1 MKHKIAFILL
11 FLALGKPS
19 FAQTEKEKLT
29 PEDKQEKNQ
38 ARTIRINEK
47 NDYALF
53 RKQLLGLKEYADE
66 KKKAPKLQA
75 ENKAPVKVVVAIDSI
90 EEGDTITKTLTGYIV
105 QNIGDNATL
114 MYDVTFDRAQ
124 KKIISVKRTAEAT
137 EADKEDSE
145 NATDKNSGEK
155 PAVHK
160 KNKDDDDDEPE
171 EKPSKER

>member
-1 MKHKIAFILL
+1 MKHKIAFILF
-11 FLALGKPS
+11 FLTLAISS

-53 RKQLLGLKEYADE
+53 RKQLLALKEYADE

-75 ENKAPVKVVVAIDSI
+75 ENKVPVKVVVAIDSI
-90 EEGDTITKTLTGYIV
+90 DEGDTVTKVLTGYIV

-114 MYDVTFDRAQ
+114 MYDITFDRTQ
-124 KKIISVKRTAEAT
+124 KKIVSIKRTAEAAD
-137 EADKEDSE
+137 ADKEEGED
-145 NATDKNSGEK
+145 NATDKKAGAK
-155 PAVHK
+155 PTIHK
-160 KNKDDDDDEPE
+160 KN
-171 EKPSKER
+171 